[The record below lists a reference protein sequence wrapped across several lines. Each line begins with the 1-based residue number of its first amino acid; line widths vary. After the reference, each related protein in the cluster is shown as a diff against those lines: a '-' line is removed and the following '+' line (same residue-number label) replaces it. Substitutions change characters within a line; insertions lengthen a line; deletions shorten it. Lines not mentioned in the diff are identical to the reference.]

1 MQMLNNSTTMSIN
14 ESQDKLI
21 AEFAPY
27 EDWFEKYEHLV
38 KLGEQLPAMEEELK
52 CEDNTVPGCQSML
65 WMAAEK
71 ENGHLLYYADSD
83 AKITRGII
91 AAVLKVVNQ
100 QAPEDIL
107 NADFYFLEDIGFT
120 YNLSPSR
127 TNGLSAI
134 MKKVKALAR
143 EASGC

>member
-1 MQMLNNSTTMSIN
+1 MKIN
-14 ESQDKLI
+14 ENQDQLI

-38 KLGEQLPAMEEELK
+38 KLGKQLPAMREDLK
-52 CEDNTVPGCQSML
+52 NEVNTVSGCQSML
-65 WMAAEK
+65 WIAAEK
-71 ENGHLLYYADSD
+71 ENGHLLFYADSD

-100 QAPEDIL
+100 QAPKDIL
-107 NADFYFLEDIGFT
+107 EADFYFLDDIGFT

-127 TNGLSAI
+127 SNGLSAI
-134 MKKVKALAR
+134 MKRVRELAR
-143 EASGC
+143 EAAG